1 MRGKPNPLIEN
12 AVPVT
17 LACEI
22 VIVDAPLLVNV
33 ANKLLELPTC
43 VLLNERLDGDAASS
57 ELAGATAV
65 PVTGMLKLE
74 FEALEVRVT
83 LPPAAPLAV
92 GEKTTLKD
100 AL

>member
-1 MRGKPNPLIEN
+1 MAN

-22 VIVDAPLLVNV
+22 VIADAPLLVKV

-43 VLLNERLDGDAASS
+43 VLPNEMLDGDAASR
-57 ELAGATAV
+57 ELAGARAV

-74 FEALEVRVT
+74 FEALEARVT

-92 GEKTTLKD
+92 GEKTTWKD

>member
-1 MRGKPNPLIEN
+1 L
-12 AVPVT
+12 
-17 LACEI
+17 
-22 VIVDAPLLVNV
+22 
-33 ANKLLELPTC
+33 LPTC
-43 VLLNERLDGDAASS
+43 TLPNARLAGAAASS
-57 ELAGATAV
+57 EAAGATAV

-74 FEALEVRVT
+74 FEALEARVT